1 MQTVIVHIMNEEPV
15 VAEVEEL
22 PTGDAIYIQ
31 LMNPRKKDGKEL
43 HYQDEGV
50 SSMLMPWHRINF
62 IQIMPS
68 AGVEEVIG
76 FVRE

>member
-1 MQTVIVHIMNEEPV
+1 MNEEPV

-43 HYQDEGV
+43 HYLDEGV

>member
-43 HYQDEGV
+43 HYLDEGV